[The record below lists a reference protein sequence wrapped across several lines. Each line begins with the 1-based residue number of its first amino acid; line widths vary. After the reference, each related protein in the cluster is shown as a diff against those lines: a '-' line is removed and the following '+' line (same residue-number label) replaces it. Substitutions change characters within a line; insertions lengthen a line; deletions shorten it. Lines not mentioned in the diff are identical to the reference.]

1 MSTLV
6 RSITLSKFSVVA
18 RTLGIDPVTTV
29 RKVGLD
35 QTCLSAP
42 DLRVPEEALARVLE
56 SAAATGN
63 GLPLGLLVGET
74 WRLPDFGVLSLL
86 LQHQPTL
93 RHSLQ
98 ELKRYRHLLSDS
110 VCIEVSEH
118 DGIALIQCSLVTG
131 RVHAGQQPSE
141 LAMGVLLAL
150 CRFHLGATWTPR
162 SVHFSHAAPAQT
174 HTHRRI
180 LGSQLEFAAEL
191 DGIVLS
197 SQDLDRTQTL
207 ANEFMANH
215 ARELLDLLPKGRE
228 PDPEDE
234 VRRALLVMMPRGAV
248 NIERVAA
255 RLGTS
260 VRSLQRQLEAS
271 GSSFQSLLNEVRSQ
285 QSIRLLQAGTHSV
298 TQIAEFTGF
307 AQTSAFSRWFSRQ
320 FGTSPS
326 RWKSH

>member
-1 MSTLV
+1 MNTLV

-18 RTLGIDPVTTV
+18 RTLGIDPVSMV

-35 QTCLSAP
+35 QACLTTP
-42 DLRVPEEALARVLE
+42 DLRIPEEALARVLE
-56 SAAATGN
+56 TAARAGN
-63 GLPLGLLVGET
+63 SLSLGLLVGES

-98 ELKRYRHLLSDS
+98 ELGRYRHLLSDS

-118 DGIALIQCSLVTG
+118 DGIALIQCTLVTG
-131 RVHAGQQPSE
+131 RAHPGQQPSE
-141 LAMGVLLAL
+141 LALGVLLAL
-150 CRFHLGATWTPR
+150 CRFHLGSGWTPR

-180 LGSQLEFAAEL
+180 LGPRLEFGADL

-197 SQDLDRTQTL
+197 AQDLDRPHSQ
-207 ANEFMANH
+207 ANEFMAGY
-215 ARELLDLLPKGRE
+215 ARELLELLPRGRE
-228 PDPEDE
+228 PAPEE
-234 VRRALLVMMPRGAV
+234 AVRRALLVLMPRGAL
-248 NIERVAA
+248 NIERVAT

-271 GSSFQSLLNEVRSQ
+271 GCNFQSLLNEVRVQ
-285 QSIRLLQAGTHSV
+285 QSTRLLDAGTHSI

-326 RWKSH
+326 RWKCH